1 MLSDVP
7 ITPRIEANVLA
18 AFKELRRHRVAHGDI
33 RSANIIVRDDES
45 VVIVDF
51 ERAVVN
57 AGDSM
62 LAEERVKVKGIL
74 QFLKTKL

>member
-1 MLSDVP
+1 MLSDVH
-7 ITPRIEANVLA
+7 ITPRIEANVLR

-51 ERAVVN
+51 ERGVLN
-57 AGDSM
+57 ASDPT
-62 LAEERVKVKGIL
+62 LAEEREKVKGTL
-74 QFLKTKL
+74 QFLKTKS